1 MKRIGSVPFLVLVLV
16 LVIGMGANVQTAS
29 AKTVKASVSGKRV
42 KVGGQLS
49 IKAGTKGVRY
59 QSSDS
64 AVASVNASGV
74 ITGKKAGKV
83 TITVKK
89 AGYQSKKIALTVKA
103 VKGKPSLDV
112 ALDEVQL
119 TSPKIKKTGE
129 NSYQYSA
136 VIKNTA
142 KQGKVLKVKYY
153 YQVQVKEK
161 VVSSLPAVASASM
174 TIPRRM
180 GEEDATGEQSGTGTQ
195 PAEETAAPQPTA
207 TTAAPSYTWKTQ
219 KKTVVLTAQNIK
231 PGKKSARVKCEGD
244 ASGTIRGMQLT
255 KVELYTGEAVYTY
268 RASTRKGT
276 LKWSDVDLTGPEI
289 TGWVGKKS
297 VYNGE
302 PVWICYA
309 DKKDTYRFKDHVKAV
324 DARDGKV
331 PVTVDTS
338 KIKWNKEGIYK
349 VYYTAKDKSGNK
361 TKAWA
366 KVQVYKP
373 GVAEKMADIILSTS
387 IKSGSDVQKLRSI
400 YEYVKG
406 HCSYVG
412 SGSHTNW
419 RATAVKGIRNHSGD
433 CFTYY
438 SISKLLITRAGI
450 PHIMIR
456 RYPERTGSNHWWN
469 LVYVKGGWYHFD
481 TTPRSRKGY
490 FCLQTDAQLH
500 MYSTGSTFR
509 FREELYPKRAT
520 KKISRNPI

>member
-1 MKRIGSVPFLVLVLV
+1 MKKMGSFSLLMLVFVLAIGSHT
-16 LVIGMGANVQTAS
+16 QTVS
-29 AKTVKASVSGKRV
+29 AKAVKASVAGKQV
-42 KVGGQLS
+42 KVGKQLS
-49 IKAGTKGVRY
+49 IKAKTKGVRY

-64 AVASVNASGV
+64 TVASVSASGV
-74 ITGKKAGKV
+74 ITGKKAGDV

-89 AGYQSKKIALTVKA
+89 SGYDPKEIALKVKA

-112 ALDEVQL
+112 ALDEIKVV
-119 TSPKIKKTGE
+119 SPKMKKTGE
-129 NSYQYSA
+129 QSYQYSA

-142 KQGKVLKVKYY
+142 KKGKILKVKYY
-153 YQVQVKEK
+153 YQIQVKEK
-161 VVSSLPAVASASM
+161 VADPLPGLV
-174 TIPRRM
+174 
-180 GEEDATGEQSGTGTQ
+180 ATGT
-195 PAEETAAPQPTA
+195 PVPRKAEETAVTETQTGTDAQAGENAVPNPTA
-207 TTAAPSYTWKTQ
+207 TAAPAAYTWKDR
-219 KKTVVLTAQNIK
+219 KKTVVLTAQNVK
-231 PGKKSARVKCEGD
+231 AGKKSARVKCEGD
-244 ASGTIRGMQLT
+244 ASGSVGAMHLT

-268 RASTRKGT
+268 RDSTHKGT

-297 VYNGE
+297 VYRGE
-302 PVWICYA
+302 PIWICYS
-309 DKKDTYRFKDHVKAV
+309 DKKNTYRFQDHVKAV

-331 PVTVDTS
+331 AVSVDTS

-361 TKAWA
+361 TRAWA

-373 GVAEKMADIILSTS
+373 GQAEKIADIILSTS

-400 YEYVKG
+400 YQYVKG

-450 PHIMIR
+450 PHIMVR
-456 RYPERTGSNHWWN
+456 RYPSRAGSDHWWN

-509 FREELYPKRAT
+509 FREELYPKRAK